1 MTPLKDLSGKTAYDL
16 DREDFEKLF
25 CQHCKDSGIC
35 VKDDKTIH
43 ICMGLIDAGTWDL
56 VFRKRQGD

>member
-1 MTPLKDLSGKTAYDL
+1 MSLNQLAGQPVYNLA
-16 DREDFEKLF
+16 REDFQELY
-25 CQHCKDSGIC
+25 CEHCKDSGIC

-43 ICMGLIDAGTWDL
+43 ICMGLIDAGTWDM